1 MSERDY
7 LVTTSLIVTAS
18 SPLDA
23 AKQFANYLSESGV
36 PRSAAYTVHTAA
48 EETGEVVDLD
58 QYPDDDD
65 EEPVHY
71 GFARPQDCDVLDQVV
86 SILRR

>member
-23 AKQFANYLSESGV
+23 AKQFANHLSESGT
-36 PRSAAYTVHTAA
+36 PRSAAYTVQSAA
-48 EETGEVVDLD
+48 EEIGEVIDLD
-58 QYPDDDD
+58 QYPDDD

-71 GFARPQDCDVLDQVV
+71 GFARSYDLDTLDEVFT
-86 SILRR
+86 IRKR